1 MGVSSKMRWS
11 WVSRHSLCVTL
22 RTFQILI
29 TPSSPP
35 VARYLRSTLNFI
47 HQIAFLGVSYTVHDG
62 RVFSQLLT
70 DVKIGE
76 LLVALFHHR
85 HLDRAFHVVVLLRI
99 TKRIERNGGL
109 RILIFSICDYTNA
122 TPTRRWSLKTPPTLS
137 IRHSSRSNRIP
148 LRSTAF
154 HSAIQRYHFLHP
166 DNETRNQLTSA
177 NKQRSYCNITLLGCV
192 HGGNVLDLGLPGL
205 LLLERPLLALLQ
217 VLFGHAVAELDFLH
231 LRIGELQHEGHEAFL
246 VVL

>member
-85 HLDRAFHVVVLLRI
+85 HLDRAFHVVVLL
-99 TKRIERNGGL
+99 
-109 RILIFSICDYTNA
+109 IFSICDYTNCNTYA
-122 TPTRRWSLKTPPTLS
+122 EMESENSSGSIHQTQLPFQPDPSEIYSVSL
-137 IRHSSRSNRIP
+137 RHSTLP
-148 LRSTAF
+148 LPASG
-154 HSAIQRYHFLHP
+154 Q
-166 DNETRNQLTSA
+166 RNQKSTDICQQTA
-177 NKQRSYCNITLLGCV
+177 
-192 HGGNVLDLGLPGL
+192 
-205 LLLERPLLALLQ
+205 
-217 VLFGHAVAELDFLH
+217 
-231 LRIGELQHEGHEAFL
+231 
-246 VVL
+246 

>member
-109 RILIFSICDYTNA
+109 
-122 TPTRRWSLKTPPTLS
+122 S

-217 VLFGHAVAELDFLH
+217 VLFGHAVAELDYLH

>member
-109 RILIFSICDYTNA
+109 WILIFSICDYTNCNTYA
-122 TPTRRWSLKTPPTLS
+122 EMESENSSDSIHQTQLPFQPDPSEIYSVSL
-137 IRHSSRSNRIP
+137 RHSTLP
-148 LRSTAF
+148 LPASG
-154 HSAIQRYHFLHP
+154 Q
-166 DNETRNQLTSA
+166 RNQKST
-177 NKQRSYCNITLLGCV
+177 
-192 HGGNVLDLGLPGL
+192 DLCQQT
-205 LLLERPLLALLQ
+205 A
-217 VLFGHAVAELDFLH
+217 
-231 LRIGELQHEGHEAFL
+231 
-246 VVL
+246 

>member
-85 HLDRAFHVVVLLRI
+85 HLDRAFH
-99 TKRIERNGGL
+99 TNCNTYAEMESENSSD
-109 RILIFSICDYTNA
+109 SIHQTQLPFQPDPSEIYSV
-122 TPTRRWSLKTPPTLS
+122 SL
-137 IRHSSRSNRIP
+137 RHSTLP
-148 LRSTAF
+148 LPASG
-154 HSAIQRYHFLHP
+154 Q
-166 DNETRNQLTSA
+166 RNQKSTDICQQTA
-177 NKQRSYCNITLLGCV
+177 
-192 HGGNVLDLGLPGL
+192 
-205 LLLERPLLALLQ
+205 
-217 VLFGHAVAELDFLH
+217 
-231 LRIGELQHEGHEAFL
+231 
-246 VVL
+246 